1 MLRKAHSEK
10 QARLAKQ
17 SKITVLCRIWLIHIY
32 PGLEGPKFLVV
43 RSVEMFLHGTP
54 SPLPRADFPKE

>member
-32 PGLEGPKFLVV
+32 PGLEGPKFLSV
-43 RSVEMFLHGTP
+43 RSGEIILHG
-54 SPLPRADFPKE
+54 